1 MSVTAAGAGVPY
13 LDPGLPVEDRV
24 DDLLS
29 RMTLE
34 EKLAQL
40 GSAWV
45 FQMLS
50 GTDFSPER
58 ARELLKDGLGQVTR
72 VAGASSLTP
81 DRAAAIANSIQRIL
95 VEETRLGIPAIVHE
109 EICSGVMAR
118 GSTVFPQALGMAA
131 TFQPELNRSLA
142 DSMRVQM
149 RATGSH
155 QGLSPVLDVTRDPRW
170 GRSEETY
177 GEDPHLVARM
187 GAEFVRGLQGE
198 SLSTGVIATAKHF
211 VGYGV
216 GEGGMNWAPAH
227 LGDREMRE
235 VYLHPFEAAIAE
247 ANVRSVMN
255 GYHEIDGIPCA
266 ANTELM
272 NDILREEWGFD
283 GIVVSDY
290 FAVNQL
296 AVYHHLASDKVE
308 AATIAFNTGIDS
320 ELPSTDCY
328 ADALA
333 TALENGGVDMADI
346 DRAVARTLTLK
357 FELGLF
363 EDPYVDEDSALDS
376 TDTSEHRALA
386 RDTARRSM
394 VLLSNDGALP
404 LARGQRI
411 AVIGPNADTARNLF
425 GDYAYPAHIESLFD
439 QRDRH
444 NVFSIPIP
452 DDVIFESASME
463 TPSILSALRDRFGES
478 ITYARGCGINDD
490 DTSGI
495 AEAAEVAAAADV
507 VVLVVG
513 DKAGLTA
520 ECTTGEGRDRSSLDL
535 SGVQEELARAVIET
549 GTPVVT
555 VLVVGRPCGSPYLLQ
570 NSSAVVVAWLPG
582 QEGGGAVA
590 DVLSG
595 DFNPGGKLPISF
607 PHSAGQIPVFYGHK
621 ISGGRSHWHGD
632 YVDGPSAP
640 IYPFGHGLSYTTFD
654 LDDATVETPYVGK
667 DGSVR
672 VSVRL
677 TNTGD
682 VAGDEVVQVYIR
694 DPEASVTRPVLELK
708 AFARVHAEPDS
719 ARRLTFDIPAGQ
731 LGLHGRDLSYVLEE
745 GAIEFFVGTSSSDLV
760 PAGSVLVTTAGPVT
774 KVFNGTVSVT

>member
-13 LDPGLPVEDRV
+13 LDAGLPVEARV
-24 DDLLS
+24 ADLLS
-29 RMTLE
+29 RMTLD

-50 GTDFSPER
+50 GADFSVER
-58 ARELLKDGLGQVTR
+58 AREVLKNGLGQVTR
-72 VAGASSLTP
+72 IAGASSLTP
-81 DRAAAIANSIQRIL
+81 DRAAVIANSIQRVL

-131 TFQPELNRSLA
+131 TFQPELNRRLA
-142 DSMRVQM
+142 DTMRSQM

-187 GAEFVRGLQGE
+187 GSEFVRGLQGE
-198 SLSTGVIATAKHF
+198 SLSSGVIATAKHF

-235 VYLHPFEAAIAE
+235 VYLHPFEAAVTG

-272 NDILREEWGFD
+272 NDILREEWEFD

-308 AATIAFNTGIDS
+308 AAAIALKTGIDS

-333 TALENGGVDMADI
+333 TALDSGEVDMTDI
-346 DRAVARTLTLK
+346 DRAVARTLALK

-363 EDPYVDEDSALDS
+363 EDPFVDEDTALDS
-376 TDTSEHRALA
+376 TDTPEHRALA
-386 RDTARRSM
+386 LETARRSM
-394 VLLSNDGALP
+394 VLLSNDGTLP
-404 LARGQRI
+404 LAGGQRI

-425 GDYAYPAHIESLFD
+425 GDYAYPAHIESLLD

-452 DDVIFESASME
+452 DDVTFESTSME
-463 TPSILSALRDRFGES
+463 TSSILAALRDRFGES
-478 ITYARGCGINDD
+478 ITYARGCGVNDD

-495 AEAAEVAAAADV
+495 AEAVETAAAADV

-513 DKAGLTA
+513 DKAGLTTD
-520 ECTTGEGRDRSSLDL
+520 CTTGEGRDRSSLDL
-535 SGVQEELARAVIET
+535 PGVQEALARAVIET

-555 VLVVGRPCGSPYLLQ
+555 VLVVGRPCGSPYLLEK
-570 NSSAVVVAWLPG
+570 SAGVVVAWLPG
-582 QEGGGAVA
+582 QEGGEAVA
-590 DVLSG
+590 DILSG
-595 DFNPGGKLPISF
+595 EFNPGGKLPISF
-607 PHSAGQIPVFYGHK
+607 PHGVGQIPVFYGHK
-621 ISGGRSHWHGD
+621 VSGGRSHWHGD
-632 YVDGPSAP
+632 YVDGPSQP
-640 IYPFGHGLSYTTFD
+640 IYPFGHGLSYTSFV
-654 LDDATVETPYVGK
+654 LDEASVETPGVGK
-667 DGSVR
+667 GESAR

-677 TNTGD
+677 TNTGSR
-682 VAGDEVVQVYIR
+682 AGEEVVQVYIR

-708 AFARVHAEPDS
+708 AFARVGVEPG
-719 ARRLTFDIPAGQ
+719 AVRRVTFDIPLGQ
-731 LGLHGRDLSYVLEE
+731 LGFHGQDLSYVVEE
-745 GAIEFFVGTSSSDLV
+745 GAIEFFVGASSSELI
-760 PAGSVLVTTAGPVT
+760 PAGSTQVTAAGPIT
-774 KVFNGTVSVT
+774 KVFDGTVSVT